1 MVLSNYKCMHIR
13 IQGSQAYSSNV
24 SSNRIKIQEI
34 LLILQIETDYFS
46 KLFISEMHSKQWH
59 YSLHRD
65 FQNCYSTR
73 RSPTGFFKLQFQLQC
88 YTCTLHYN
96 PENSPSRI
104 QFYMQK
110 TKSSSSTT
118 LHSTHRRQGDLLEK
132 HPCVLHDIPDTPVAP
147 ETFQTFQSFMTFQP
161 SRQFYTVPV
170 SPGNPPHSSILRSE
184 CIFYSSIGFHR
195 KLHRVPVGQLQTFI
209 HSSKKGR
216 CCDIGQIDRFSII
229 ELFPLSSCQ
238 VIILIARMTFNCST
252 SCLMS

>member
-13 IQGSQAYSSNV
+13 IQGLQTYSSNV

-34 LLILQIETDYFS
+34 LLILQLETDYFS

-73 RSPTGFFKLQFQLQC
+73 RSPTGFFKLQFQLQFQLQC

-110 TKSSSSTT
+110 TKSSSSTS
-118 LHSTHRRQGDLLEK
+118 LQ
-132 HPCVLHDIPDTPVAP
+132 IP
-147 ETFQTFQSFMTFQP
+147 E
-161 SRQFYTVPV
+161 
-170 SPGNPPHSSILRSE
+170 ILRIE
-184 CIFYSSIGFHR
+184 GKEIF
-195 KLHRVPVGQLQTFI
+195 
-209 HSSKKGR
+209 
-216 CCDIGQIDRFSII
+216 
-229 ELFPLSSCQ
+229 
-238 VIILIARMTFNCST
+238 
-252 SCLMS
+252 